1 MNAVATTLAQAINDK
16 VHEAELKARGAM
28 ECALEAGALL
38 VQAKEQ
44 VPHGQWENWLSEN
57 CTVAPRTARSYMK
70 LATAFPALPEAERQ
84 RVADLPLREAMKAI
98 STDPVAPV
106 RAKSIGY
113 IPCKETRSK
122 AEETFQKAAKVARD
136 AAKYVRVGA
145 TINSSKAGS
154 LIKSLEAALD
164 EIKKLQAA
172 DNIVEAG

>member
-1 MNAVATTLAQAINDK
+1 MFSFRPVGLSDVVFGFNQGKVVCIDLHDAVTNHKVLDPEYMRLAK
-16 VHEAELKARGAM
+16 V
-28 ECALEAGALL
+28 
-38 VQAKEQ
+38 
-44 VPHGQWENWLSEN
+44 
-57 CTVAPRTARSYMK
+57 Y
-70 LATAFPALPEAERQ
+70 PALPDAERQ